1 MKKILSLA
9 GIMVTAAILSTSAFA
24 VNNDAGNST
33 DSTNQQEFYD
43 KTAPL
48 RASLAADRAELNAL
62 MMGDNPDVKRIRAL
76 SESLSKSQDE
86 LRRLA
91 GNYNPSMFGHGGTY
105 MGMNCGQGGQG
116 PHHMSGQMNGHVSEH
131 PNVNE
136 HMM

>member
-1 MKKILSLA
+1 MKKILSFA

-24 VNNDAGNST
+24 VNNDPGNST

-43 KTAPL
+43 KTSTL
-48 RASLAADRAELNAL
+48 RASLAADRAELNVL
-62 MMGDNPDVKRIRAL
+62 MIGDNPDVKRIREL
-76 SESLSKSQDE
+76 SESISKSQDE

-91 GNYNPSMFGHGGTY
+91 GNYDPSMFGHGGAH

-116 PHHMSGQMNGHVSEH
+116 HHMSGQMSGQMNGHV
-131 PNVNE
+131 NE